1 MKSLKIICAVAG
13 LIVAFV
19 VAPALGVP
27 KYDTFY
33 AKMGGNSSNWNQLDL
48 LNSGGSGW
56 PGPTAPQ
63 WFSYPQDT
71 PLTDPAGNVET
82 PVPMWWNQWF
92 YNDPY
97 DPTRWKIIDLTFT
110 ATQLDPTKP
119 AYGLVTINWTTGDWS
134 PNPTAP
140 PLVDGLPG
148 TDLVYI
154 GRDEPQTFSIEGGGT
169 YNFELTD
176 YRLPI
181 KYNPEWVS
189 IDIRGYNFEIV
200 GDLTHECVPAP
211 GAILLG
217 SLGVG
222 LVGWLRRRRAL

>member
-13 LIVAFV
+13 LMVAFA

-27 KYDTFY
+27 HNDTFS
-33 AKMGGNSSNWNQLDL
+33 AKMGGDSSSWNVLV
-48 LNSGGSGW
+48 SGGGSGW
-56 PGPTAPQ
+56 QAATGQQ
-63 WFSYPQDT
+63 WFKYPQDT
-71 PLTDPAGNVET
+71 PLTDPAGNLEND
-82 PVPMWWNQWF
+82 PAWWNQWY

-97 DPTRWKIIDLTFT
+97 DPERWKIIDLTFT
-110 ATQLDPTKP
+110 ATQLNPDLP
-119 AYGLVTINWTTGDWS
+119 AYGVVTINWTTGDWS
-134 PNPTAP
+134 PNPESP
-140 PLVDGLPG
+140 PMEDGIPG
-148 TDLVYI
+148 TDVVFI
-154 GRDEPQTFSIEGGGT
+154 GRDEPQTFSLEGGGV

-176 YRLPI
+176 YKLPI
-181 KYNPEWVS
+181 PYNPEWVS

-222 LVGWLRRRRAL
+222 LVGWLRRRRTL